1 MHELIRPALQQI
13 RADYS
18 FVKTIKDA
26 CACLDNAGKLD
37 AIICDIELGGSSG
50 LDFVEEV
57 RGARKITNIPIII
70 LSQHT
75 DKATLDKAMAVGAD
89 DYIIKPFTLQRVVEA
104 INLWTGISSSAM
116 ILDGLSRDQA
126 RLARLTMATMGRS
139 MEAAKV
145 GEALPFQMMRDNCL
159 SILQAGYDS
168 DILSVLSGLK
178 DKYIDISCT
187 A

>member
-1 MHELIRPALQQI
+1 MSAGNVRAIFAEIFASERLAKMSDKFILFLDDQRYMHELIRPALQQI

-89 DYIIKPFTLQRVVEA
+89 DYIIKPF
-104 INLWTGISSSAM
+104 NKF
-116 ILDGLSRDQA
+116 ILKRKLENIFGSFP
-126 RLARLTMATMGRS
+126 S
-139 MEAAKV
+139 
-145 GEALPFQMMRDNCL
+145 
-159 SILQAGYDS
+159 
-168 DILSVLSGLK
+168 
-178 DKYIDISCT
+178 
-187 A
+187 

>member
-1 MHELIRPALQQI
+1 MPASPTTQSRLLLDQI
-13 RADYS
+13 GEVNGY
-18 FVKTIKDA
+18 
-26 CACLDNAGKLD
+26 D

-139 MEAAKV
+139 MEAANEQV
-145 GEALPFQMMRDNCL
+145 HLF
-159 SILQAGYDS
+159 
-168 DILSVLSGLK
+168 
-178 DKYIDISCT
+178 
-187 A
+187 